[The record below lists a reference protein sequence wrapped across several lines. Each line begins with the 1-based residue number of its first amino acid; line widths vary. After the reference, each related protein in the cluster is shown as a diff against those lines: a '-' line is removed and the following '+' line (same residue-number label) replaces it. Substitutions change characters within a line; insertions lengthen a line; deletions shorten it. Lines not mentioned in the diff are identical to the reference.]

1 MGAGRGVAGFGA
13 GVPGG
18 AGQVPGAAA
27 AAGSATGV
35 GGGRAGGVMATGPM
49 GAGGGR
55 GGQGKSRAKVKAVTS
70 AVERDGN
77 LEALLGQSPLVL
89 PTVIGH
95 NVRE

>member
-1 MGAGRGVAGFGA
+1 M
-13 GVPGG
+13 
-18 AGQVPGAAA
+18 
-27 AAGSATGV
+27 
-35 GGGRAGGVMATGPM
+35 MATGPM
-49 GAGGGR
+49 GAVGGR